1 MHTPHVN
8 NFSLAK
14 YKFILQATTKIILP
28 PFAGSS
34 LRTAFS
40 EIFQKISCTK
50 SNSRVCAHC
59 ESRNDCIYFQ
69 IFENSGEFGALQL
82 NRFKTP
88 PKPFIFEPPMN
99 FKSQIYEKQQEF
111 ECNLLLIG
119 RAIPE
124 FARFVTAFRQM
135 GEKGFGVRQGTFFLK
150 EVIGQHLIS
159 NSSQR
164 VYSEASG
171 LTGETDLTFQLNDL
185 LQTFQPPRSKLNCVR
200 IEFLTPTRIKSS
212 GAFGSPFNFKLFIQT
227 LLTRISNI
235 AYNYCDQTRALNF
248 RRLVDLA
255 QPVKVVTDHVP
266 RRQEPR
272 FQAQDDLEMFLGGY
286 VGEITYAGDLAPF
299 WPWLKVGEV
308 IHVGKNS
315 AFGLGQYQ
323 VYAVEK

>member
-14 YKFILQATTKIILP
+14 YQFILQATTKIVLP

-40 EIFQKISCTK
+40 EIFQKNTCTQP
-50 SNSRVCAHC
+50 NSSVCTHC
-59 ESRNDCIYFQ
+59 ENRNDCTYFQ
-69 IFENSGEFGALQL
+69 MFENSGEFGALQL

-99 FKSQIYEKQQEF
+99 FKSQIYERKQEF
-111 ECNLLLIG
+111 GCNLLLIG

-124 FARFVTAFRQM
+124 FPQFVTAFKQM
-135 GEKGFGVRQGTFFLK
+135 GERGFGVRQGTFFLK
-150 EVIGQHLIS
+150 EVIGQHLLS

-164 VYSEASG
+164 VYSDATG
-171 LTGETDLTFQLNDL
+171 LTGETDFTFQLNDL
-185 LQTFQPPRSKLNCVR
+185 LQTYQLPHSKLNRVH
-200 IEFLTPTRIKSS
+200 IKFLTPTRIKSS
-212 GAFGSPFNFKLFIQT
+212 GAFGSPFNFKVFVQT

-235 AYNYCDQTRALNF
+235 AYNYCDQTRSLNF
-248 RRLVDLA
+248 RHLVDLA
-255 QPVKVVTDHVP
+255 QPVKVVTENVP

-272 FQAQDDLEMFLGGY
+272 FQAQDELEMFLGGY

-299 WPWLKVGEV
+299 WPWLKVGEI

-315 AFGLGQYQ
+315 AFGLGQYL
-323 VYAVEK
+323 VSAVED